1 MTTVPSAAPPDPGS
15 RLTRVL
21 GRWDLTAIGVNQVI
35 GGAIFL
41 MPAQIAGIIGW
52 WSLPAFVLAG
62 FASLLVA
69 WCFAEVASRFEGTG
83 GAYLYT
89 RAAFGRFV
97 AFEVGWMQWF
107 TRVTSQSSVA
117 NGFAL
122 AIGYFSPG
130 LSTGVGRM
138 AVLTALMLSLGWI
151 NARGIRQSA
160 WVVNALTVGKL
171 TPLLIFIALGLPF
184 LRPEV
189 VSAGRE
195 LSLTDMSTAA
205 LLLVFVFGGFDV
217 VPVPAGEASDPRR
230 HMPFALTMT
239 IVIVTLVMT
248 ATQAVC
254 MAVLPGIA
262 SSTTPV
268 ADAALVVL
276 GSAGAAMVALGSALS
291 MAGNNAGQVLSGSRM
306 LFAVAENGD
315 LPRWFAWVHPVHRT
329 PATAVWFSTAVALV
343 LAWSGSFAALA
354 AASAM
359 ARLITY
365 VGTCAATWRLRAPRF
380 ADRVAPPMWSTPGGA
395 IVPAAAILVA
405 LAILAGLTRAQLFAG
420 LGALGAGAVLYA
432 LAPKGSTAA

>member
-189 VSAGRE
+189 VSTGRE